1 MNIVEINHQ
10 YKTELILTVQSGKLS
25 KFTDIY
31 YDKMNE
37 LITLLKL
44 INSDFIVCYLFL
56 CQFLCLQIDLYK
68 KYSFV
73 VHMVPLLR
81 CH

>member
-1 MNIVEINHQ
+1 MNIVEINNQ
-10 YKTELILTVQSGKLS
+10 YKTELILAVQSDKLS
-25 KFTDIY
+25 EFTDIY

-37 LITLLKL
+37 LITFLQL

-73 VHMVPLLR
+73 VRMVPSLR
-81 CH
+81 FH

>member
-1 MNIVEINHQ
+1 MNIVEINNQ
-10 YKTELILTVQSGKLS
+10 YKTELILAVQSGKLS
-25 KFTDIY
+25 EFTDIY

-37 LITLLKL
+37 LITLLQL

-73 VHMVPLLR
+73 VRMDPSLR
-81 CH
+81 FH